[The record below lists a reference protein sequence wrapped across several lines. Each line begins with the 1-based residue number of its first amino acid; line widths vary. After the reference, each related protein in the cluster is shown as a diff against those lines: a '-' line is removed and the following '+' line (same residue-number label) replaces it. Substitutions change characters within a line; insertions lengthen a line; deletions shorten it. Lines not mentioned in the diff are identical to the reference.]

1 MSSLQRGMVY
11 KMDTFDDSDE
21 NYFQTLRDIS
31 TQRRLRKTY
40 FKDPNDMDGKDVSEI
55 FGEVLRSLDH
65 WKGSNRLVN

>member
-40 FKDPNDMDGKDVSEI
+40 FKDPNDMNKQDVSEI

-65 WKGSNRLVN
+65 WKATQHIIN